1 MNQLIRINLSKGG
14 VPKLPVTEATV
25 SKLGIK
31 GDQQKD
37 LQHHGG
43 PDRAVSLF
51 SVELIEQLRLEG
63 HPIAPG
69 TTGENLT
76 ITVDDYAALKPGS
89 TLAIG
94 EQVELLITAY
104 APPCKT
110 IKASFRDDEFIR
122 ISDKVHPGWSR
133 LYASVLK
140 EGIIRQGD
148 AIVVRH
154 AFPAE

>member
-1 MNQLIRINLSKGG
+1 MNQLIQINLSKGG
-14 VPKLPVTEATV
+14 VPKLPIPEAVVT
-25 SKLGIK
+25 KLGIS

-51 SVELIEQLRLEG
+51 SVDLIEQLRLEG

-76 ITVDDYAALKPGS
+76 ITVDDYAALKPGC

-94 EQVELLITAY
+94 EEVELLITAY

-110 IKASFRDDEFIR
+110 IKASFHNDEFIR

-140 EGIIRQGD
+140 EGLIRQGD
-148 AIVVRH
+148 AIVVHH